1 MVLPAI
7 GSWRVITSC
16 GQSFALLCR
25 RMNELG
31 KDLCTAAFMGSQSFL
46 EDVLSVSDASTANL
60 TDDKGDTPL
69 HRAVLAGQL
78 ECAHILLEH
87 QGTVPLIQHSSH
99 KEATVTSV
107 SFISLTIT
115 TLLH

>member
-1 MVLPAI
+1 
-7 GSWRVITSC
+7 
-16 GQSFALLCR
+16 
-25 RMNELG
+25 MNELG

-60 TDDKGDTPL
+60 TDDMGDTPL

-78 ECAHILLEH
+78 ECAHILLEN
-87 QGTVPLIQHSSH
+87 QGKVPLTLHSSR
-99 KEATVTSV
+99 EAAIVTSY